1 MIKLGSGFDDLI
13 GGGLMEG
20 VVSQFYGPPA
30 SGKTNL
36 ALIACTRALGL
47 GKVVYIDPE
56 GGFSVER
63 LKQIAG
69 DKTADVLNNIIMLQ
83 PTTFDEQK
91 VSIYKLDDIISS
103 LKVSLVVVDSIA
115 MLYRMEEDK
124 DVRMLGRMLAHL
136 LRIARKYNIPVLLT
150 NQVYSEFDT
159 NIIRP
164 IGGQITEYF
173 SKNMVELARRQDG
186 SRYAILRR
194 HQSLPEGATLE
205 FKIVQAG
212 IETSTIQPAIGAELA
227 AKKMQEEES
236 RMKATGEEYIPEKE
250 ALHKYR

>member
-1 MIKLGSGFDDLI
+1 MIKLGMGFDDLL
-13 GGGLMEG
+13 GGGLMDG
-20 VVSQFYGPPA
+20 VITQFYGPPA

-47 GKVVYIDPE
+47 GKAVYIDPE
-56 GGFSVER
+56 GGFSTER

-69 DKTADVLNNIIMLQ
+69 EKSGDVLNNIIMLQ

-91 VSIYKLDDIISS
+91 VSIYKLDDIVSS
-103 LKVSLVVVDSIA
+103 LKVSLIVVDSIA

-136 LRIARKYNIPVLLT
+136 LRMARRHNIPVLLT
-150 NQVYSEFDT
+150 NQVYSEYDT

-173 SKNMVELARRQDG
+173 TKNMIELARRQDG
-186 SRYAILRR
+186 QRYATLRR
-194 HQSLPEGATLE
+194 HQNMGEGQTIE
-205 FKIVQAG
+205 FKIVQNG
-212 IETSTIQPAIGAELA
+212 IETATVQPATTA
-227 AKKMQEEES
+227 QN
-236 RMKATGEEYIPEKE
+236 
-250 ALHKYR
+250 